1 MSRSLPKILIVDD
14 EPEVLFV
21 LARSLNNEEYEVH
34 TAHNGTEAIEKL
46 GQNSYHV
53 VLLDLNMHPV
63 SGMDVLKDLRKS
75 NQETVVIIFTAF
87 STVDSAIEALRLGAF
102 DYLIKP
108 AEPAAIR
115 QRVEEG
121 VKRYDQSIARIKLRD
136 QLSTL
141 QQTLQMINA
150 DAPASEHQTT
160 SDRILRRGEL
170 LINLDSRHARFSDVE
185 LTLTTTEY
193 KILVCLAEACPR
205 PVDPVALAQAGLGY
219 FPSQNE
225 ASELVKYH
233 IHNLRQK
240 IESKPDKPKHI
251 KTIRYEGYVW
261 CE

>member
-1 MSRSLPKILIVDD
+1 M
-14 EPEVLFV
+14 
-21 LARSLNNEEYEVH
+21 
-34 TAHNGTEAIEKL
+34 
-46 GQNSYHV
+46 Q
-53 VLLDLNMHPV
+53 PV
-63 SGMDVLKDLRKS
+63 SGMDVLKELRKR
-75 NQETVVIIFTAF
+75 NQETVVIIFTAY

-121 VKRYDQSIARIKLRD
+121 VKRYEQSLARTLLRD

-150 DAPASEHQTT
+150 DVPVSEPKTS
-160 SDRILRRGEL
+160 SDRILRRGDL
-170 LINLDSRHARFSDVE
+170 VINLDSRHVRFAQND

-193 KILVCLAEACPR
+193 KILVRLAESSPR

-219 FPSQNE
+219 APSQNE

-233 IHNLRQK
+233 IHHLRQK
-240 IESKPDKPKHI
+240 IESEPEKPKHI

-261 CE
+261 CD